1 MHVCGGEERGGE
13 EYTTYIRT
21 HTHFS
26 SSFSPSSFLSRRNP
40 WVLLQT
46 LQELGNVEDI
56 WAIREEE
63 MGGVDDND
71 TMDHLETV
79 SELVFFADA
88 IAAAFAREPAAYE
101 SIKARMDSVL
111 QADCQQ
117 LIEYSAVVR
126 AEMAREAAAAAHQ

>member
-26 SSFSPSSFLSRRNP
+26 SSFSPSSFLSRLNP
-40 WVLLQT
+40 WVLQT

-101 SIKARMDSVL
+101 SIKARMDPVL